1 MRMLIS
7 GFSPTK
13 ELGTRANQKISGYNR
28 IRVDG
33 CKRFEYAAYGRVN
46 FRIGKT
52 IFAEKKISGYVWT
65 WPQCV
70 NRGQKIVPGHGQVNM
85 KRDVT
90 VIAFVVFGVS

>member
-28 IRVDG
+28 VRLEG
-33 CKRFEYAAYGRVN
+33 RKRFEYAACGRVN
-46 FRIGKT
+46 FRIRKT

-65 WPQCV
+65 WPKPDGERTPPFLS
-70 NRGQKIVPGHGQVNM
+70 NEHGDS
-85 KRDVT
+85 RFLFFRHLLIT
-90 VIAFVVFGVS
+90 I